1 MITLMTMSN
10 VVVLGDNTEVARY
23 DLHGRLL
30 SAPAQGINIVI
41 YSDGTTRKE
50 FVK

>member
-1 MITLMTMSN
+1 MSN

-41 YSDGTTRKE
+41 YSDGTTSKE

>member
-1 MITLMTMSN
+1 MSN

-30 SAPAQGINIVI
+30 SEPTQGINII
-41 YSDGTTRKE
+41 KMSDGTTRKE